1 MNRHNI
7 REISWFQYVDIGCD
21 VEQFNSWSLT
31 GQTAFILDA
40 AKNASIMKASEE
52 MGQLFENSFDEVME
66 KGATLL
72 LPYKRKENENYIVE
86 ILVRVND
93 ELDFLPLVR
102 VTDKMGAVKAE
113 QELRRYGRDEFITQI
128 STITIGKSYV
138 KIAPRKNYDSEYY
151 GLKPVRI
158 EW

>member
-1 MNRHNI
+1 
-7 REISWFQYVDIGCD
+7 
-21 VEQFNSWSLT
+21 
-31 GQTAFILDA
+31 
-40 AKNASIMKASEE
+40 
-52 MGQLFENSFDEVME
+52 MGQIFENSFDEVME
-66 KGATLL
+66 KGSTLL

-102 VTDKMGAVKAE
+102 VTDKTGEVKAE
-113 QELRRYGRDEFITQI
+113 QELRSYGRDEFITQI

-138 KIAPRKNYDSEYY
+138 KIAPRKNYDTEYY